1 MGYCKQRVNRQGH
14 ARYTAYY
21 WDLRGRARS
30 AGTFSRKREA
40 RARLPR
46 PWARTRSGPCP
57 PEPVTGRVVEHRVP
71 ILQFTAG
78 VFDEDAPATLHLR
91 QGTRGV
97 DCQKESSEFPL
108 VTRGFTSHRRS
119 AALVPPRSD
128 ETRRVTARSRR
139 QEIAHSILANVE
151 DGHLAAPCTRLAS

>member
-78 VFDEDAPATLHLR
+78 VLR
-91 QGTRGV
+91 RG
-97 DCQKESSEFPL
+97 
-108 VTRGFTSHRRS
+108 
-119 AALVPPRSD
+119 
-128 ETRRVTARSRR
+128 RSR
-139 QEIAHSILANVE
+139 HPPP
-151 DGHLAAPCTRLAS
+151 APRHPRRRLPKRE